1 MFYGEYSHTIDIKGR
16 LTIPTK
22 FRYLLG
28 DDFYITRELDG
39 GLTIYDKSKWAEL
52 ENKLNNLPI
61 TDTKAR
67 DLRRFYLGSSC
78 PCEVDKQGRVLIP
91 LALRTHANLKQE
103 VVIVGVGDHIELWDK
118 KLWDEKY
125 QFDDYDKL
133 AKDMEGL
140 GI

>member
-1 MFYGEYSHTIDIKGR
+1 MFYGEYVHTIDIKGR

-22 FRYLLG
+22 FRNLIG

-39 GLTIYDKSKWAEL
+39 GLTIYDKNKWTEL
-52 ENKLNNLPI
+52 ENKLNSLPL
-61 TDTKAR
+61 TETKAR

-78 PCEVDKQGRVLIP
+78 HSEVDKQGRVLIP
-91 LALRTHANLKQE
+91 LALRSHAKLTQD
-103 VVIVGVGDHIELWDK
+103 VVVVGVGDHIEVWDK
-118 KLWDEKY
+118 KLWDDKY